1 MADKTITVVSA
12 VIQRGGKYLITQRM
26 EKAILPLL
34 WEFPGGKVEEG
45 EEPEAALVRELQY
58 RLGLRVSV
66 GDKISETVQDYGDY
80 AVKLHLFSCD
90 IGSQDPIART
100 VRDLRWV
107 KSTEFSSYEFPPADK
122 ESMDQLLFG

>member
-12 VIQRGGKYLITQRM
+12 VIQREGKYLITQRM

-45 EEPEAALVRELQY
+45 EQPEAALVRELKY
-58 RLGLRVSV
+58 RLDVEVAV
-66 GDKISETVQDYGDY
+66 GEKISETVQDYGDY
-80 AVKLHLFSCD
+80 SDQLHLFACD
-90 IGSQDPIART
+90 IGSQQPVALT
-100 VRDLRWV
+100 VKDLCWV
-107 KSTEFSSYEFPPADK
+107 ESTEFSSYEFPPADK